1 VRCVALA
8 AVAAALAAATHSA
21 ARSAT
26 AEPKWIVF
34 AAKND
39 ANTIV
44 PQLYRI
50 KTDGTGLEQIT
61 TGAQPAGQPS
71 FAPDGTRIAFVRLGA
86 GIYTANVDGSDLK
99 KVTSGTRDAFP
110 TWSPNGKQ
118 IAFIR
123 VVKADW
129 RLNVM
134 SSSGGAARR
143 LPLAPSAGRPSWTP
157 DGKAIFMPTGGALAK
172 VDARTGK
179 IRQRYPV
186 KLDIAVSQGLAVSP
200 DGKEFAYIQTR
211 PPTGGPDCGES
222 HCPAYGLYL
231 TKASA
236 PRFRRRVAPSTG
248 NPGWSPDSKEVIY
261 VGTGTLTIDVAA
273 SGQKRRL
280 SPGTRVPQADAP
292 AWQPR

>member
-1 VRCVALA
+1 M
-8 AVAAALAAATHSA
+8 
-21 ARSAT
+21 SAT

-50 KTDGTGLEQIT
+50 KSDGTGLEQIT

-71 FAPDGTRIAFVRLGA
+71 FAPDGTKIAFARLGV
-86 GIYTANVDGSDLK
+86 GIFSANADGSGLK
-99 KVTSGTRDAFP
+99 RLTSGTRDAFP

-129 RLNVM
+129 RLYVM
-134 SSSGGAARR
+134 SASGAAARR
-143 LPLAPSAGRPSWTP
+143 LPLAPTAGRPSWTK
-157 DGKAIFMPTGGALAK
+157 GGTAIFMPTGGSMAK
-172 VDARTGK
+172 VDAKTGR

-186 KLDIAVSQGLAVSP
+186 NLDIAVSQGASVSP
-200 DGKEFAYIQTR
+200 DGTEFAYIQTR
-211 PPTGGPDCGES
+211 PPTGPPDCGES
-222 HCPAYGLYL
+222 HCPAFALYL
-231 TKASA
+231 TKAKT
-236 PRFRRRVAPSTG
+236 PRFRRKVAPDTG
-248 NPGWSPDSKEVIY
+248 NPGWSPDSKEIIY
-261 VGTGTLTIDVAA
+261 VANGMLTIDTVAN
-273 SGQKRRL
+273 GKKRRL
-280 SPGTRVPQADAP
+280 SAGEHVPQADAP